1 MPYSVWPTAAT
12 RATPVAAGITKQ
24 PPVGG
29 MALAGQSPGVTLS
42 GASGY
47 STNFSLTE
55 NPIVE
60 DGGWT
65 LGTAATDWLAVQT
78 SGGIACATAFNPST
92 EDDSVAVRSGLA
104 SGASGGHYVQATL
117 HIASGY
123 APANPHEAE
132 LLTGAIV
139 GPGSSIKL
147 YEALFS
153 YGGIFQL
160 MRWNGARSD
169 FIEIGTGTAQNGGI
183 IARVDG
189 QVCRAEF
196 RVVAGDV
203 EIRIY
208 QDSVLRHIFTDSSAG
223 KLTTGTQAGMGFFSR
238 GGSGA
243 VLTSMGW
250 SDMTVGN
257 L

>member
-1 MPYSVWPTAAT
+1 MPYSVWPSAST
-12 RATPVAAGITKQ
+12 RASPTSTSVVKQPAAGA
-24 PPVGG
+24 
-29 MALAGQSPGVTLS
+29 MALAGQAPGVLTT
-42 GASGY
+42 GAGVY
-47 STNFSLTE
+47 STNFSLTQ

-65 LGTAATDWLAVQT
+65 LGTAATDWNGVQT
-78 SGGIACATAFNPST
+78 SGGVACAVAFNPAT
-92 EDDSVAVRSGLA
+92 EDDNVAVRSSLA
-104 SGASGGHYVQATL
+104 SGASGGHYVEATL
-117 HIASGY
+117 YIASGY
-123 APANPHEAE
+123 SPANPHEAE
-132 LLTGAIV
+132 LLTGCTI
-139 GPGSSIKL
+139 GPGASIKL

-169 FIEIGTGTAQNGGI
+169 FVEITTGTSQNGGV
-183 IARVDG
+183 IARANG
-189 QVCRAEF
+189 QLCRAEF
-196 RVVAGDV
+196 RVIAGDV

-208 QDSVLRHIFTDSSAG
+208 QDSVLRAIFTDSSAG

-250 SDMTVGN
+250 TDMTVGN

>member
-1 MPYSVWPTAAT
+1 MPYSVWPSATT
-12 RATPVAAGITKQ
+12 RATPATAGVTKQ
-24 PPVGG
+24 PAVG
-29 MALAGQSPGVTLS
+29 AVLLAGQAPGVLTS

-47 STNFSLTE
+47 STNFSLTQ

-78 SGGIACATAFNPST
+78 SGGVACATAFNPST
-92 EDDSVAVRSGLA
+92 EDDCVAVRSGLA
-104 SGASGGHYVQATL
+104 AGASGGHYVQATM

-132 LLTGAIV
+132 LLIGCTI
-139 GPGSSIKL
+139 GPGASIKL

-153 YGGIFQL
+153 YGSSFQL
-160 MRWNGARSD
+160 MRWNGPRSD
-169 FIEIGTGTAQNGGI
+169 FVEIAGTAQNGGI
-183 IARVDG
+183 IARADG

-203 EIRIY
+203 EIRVY
-208 QDSVLRHIFTDSSAG
+208 QDGVLRSIHTDSSAG

>member
-1 MPYSVWPTAAT
+1 MPYSVWPSAAT
-12 RATPVAAGITKQ
+12 RAAPATTSVAKQ
-24 PPVGG
+24 PSAGAL
-29 MALAGQSPGVTLS
+29 ALAGQAPGVTTS

-65 LGTAATDWLAVQT
+65 NGTAATDWNAVQT
-78 SGGIACATAFNPST
+78 SGGIACATTFNPST
-92 EDDSVAVRSGLA
+92 EDDCVAVRSGLA
-104 SGASGGHYVQATL
+104 TGAAGGHYVEATL
-117 HIASGY
+117 YIASGY
-123 APANPHEAE
+123 APSNPHEAE
-132 LLTGAIV
+132 LLTGVTI
-139 GPGSSIKL
+139 GPGASITL

-153 YGGIFQL
+153 YGSSFQL
-160 MRWNGARSD
+160 MRWNGPRSS
-169 FIEIGTGTAQNGGI
+169 FIEIAGTAQNGGI
-183 IARVDG
+183 IARANG

-196 RVVAGDV
+196 RVVSGNV
-203 EIRIY
+203 EIRVY
-208 QDSVLRHIFTDSSAG
+208 QDGVLRSIHVDDSAG
-223 KLTTGTQAGMGFFSR
+223 KLTGGTQAGMGFFSR

-250 SDMTVGN
+250 TDMVVGN